1 MKIMRILIILITLFT
16 SLFLIIGGISLISA
30 GGSFYY
36 LLLGLIYLASSFLLY
51 KNKALGFYLTII
63 ALVLT
68 GLWAIYERGFAYWP
82 MLARIMVPLGLAFVA
97 LYALRKE
104 HYNAKTLGFSLG
116 SLVIFI
122 GMAIAAFF
130 PHDAQ
135 YANGKSYQAH
145 TPFGMPENWTA
156 YGRTNEGT
164 RFSPFTL
171 INRDNVKNLQVA
183 WTYQTG
189 DKGPGVDQNT
199 PLQIDN
205 LLYSCSRNGIIAALD
220 VDTGKSVWKFDANGR
235 SPMWQRCRG
244 LGYFDARVAT
254 PQRSIGQVALTRE
267 NHRAQ
272 CQQRI
277 VQTTNDARLLELDS
291 KTGQPCQE
299 FGQQGYVDLKKGMG
313 EVKPGFYFQTSAP
326 LVANDIIVI
335 GGWVVDNQEVAEP
348 SGVIRGFDA
357 KTGELK
363 WAWDLGNPA
372 IDKLPPEGQTY
383 TRGTPNSWTTLS
395 YDDKLGL
402 VYIPLGNNTPDYYGK
417 ERPEFS
423 NQYNSSL
430 VALDVRTGKEKWHFQ
445 TTHYD
450 LWDYDLPSQPA
461 LMDVPDQNGQ
471 IVPAVMQTTK
481 RGQIFLLNRETG
493 QPIADV
499 VEKPVPSKSPIPDE
513 KPLSPTQPYSVGM
526 PTIGADHLNEKK
538 IWGVTLFDQ
547 LVCRIQFKK
556 MSYEGDFTPVGFN
569 KTLEQ
574 PGNLGGMNW
583 GSVAYDA
590 KNQIAYMNDIRIPSV
605 FWLVKRDEF
614 AEVNKKYPS
623 DGTGHGPSPQTGTP
637 YGMVT
642 MMWTSAM
649 ETPCTEPPFG
659 TISAIDMKSKQVL
672 WQVPVGTTK
681 DLGPWGIKSHIPLA
695 MGMPTYAGTSVTA
708 GGVLF
713 FAGSQDYY
721 LRAYDAA
728 TGQEIWKYR
737 LPVGSSATPMTYVS
751 PKTGKQY
758 IVVSVGGA
766 AHSGEVGDYVMAFV
780 LNQS

>member
-1 MKIMRILIILITLFT
+1 MKIIRFLIILVTLFT

-36 LLLGLIYLASSFLLY
+36 FLLGLIYLASSFLLY
-51 KNKALGFYLTII
+51 RNKALGFYLVII
-63 ALVLT
+63 ALVIT
-68 GLWAIYERGFAYWP
+68 FLWAIYERGFAYWP

-104 HYNAKTLGFSLG
+104 HYNTKTLGFSLG

-130 PHDAQ
+130 PHDVQ

-156 YGRTNEGT
+156 YGRTNAGT

-183 WTYQTG
+183 WTYHTG
-189 DKGPGVDQNT
+189 DKGPGIDQNT
-199 PLQIDN
+199 PLQVDN

-235 SPMWQRCRG
+235 SPIWQRCRG
-244 LGYFDARVAT
+244 LGYFDARQANLTQSIAAT
-254 PQRSIGQVALTRE
+254 AAHGTNQ
-267 NHRAQ
+267 AQ

-277 VQTTNDARLLELDS
+277 VQTTNDARLLELDA

-299 FGQQGYVDLKKGMG
+299 FGQQGYVDLKTGMG
-313 EVKPGFYFQTSAP
+313 DVKPGFYFQTSAP
-326 LVANDIIVI
+326 LVANDTIVI
-335 GGWVVDNQEVAEP
+335 GGWVVDNQEVGEP

-357 KTGELK
+357 KTGALK

-372 IDKLPPEGQTY
+372 IDKLPPTGQTY
-383 TRGTPNSWTTLS
+383 TRGTPNSWSTLS

-402 VYIPLGNNTPDYYGK
+402 VYVPLGNNTPDYYGR

-423 NQYNSSL
+423 NKYNSSL

-481 RGQIFLLNRETG
+481 RGQIFVLNRETG

-614 AEVNKKYPS
+614 AKVSKKYPS

-737 LPVGSSATPMTYVS
+737 LPIGASATPMTYVS
-751 PKTGKQY
+751 PQTGKQY

-766 AHSGEVGDYVMAFV
+766 AHSNEVGDYVMAFA
-780 LNQS
+780 LKQ

>member
-68 GLWAIYERGFAYWP
+68 GLWAIFERGFAFWP

-104 HYNAKTLGFSLG
+104 HYHAKTLGLSLG

-254 PQRSIGQVALTRE
+254 PQRSIGQVALARE

-299 FGQQGYVDLKKGMG
+299 FGQQGYVDLKTGMG

-326 LVANDIIVI
+326 LVANDTIVI

-590 KNQIAYMNDIRIPSV
+590 KNQIAYINDIRIPSV

-614 AEVNKKYPS
+614 AQVNKKYPS

-766 AHSGEVGDYVMAFV
+766 AHSSEVGDYVMAFA

>member
-1 MKIMRILIILITLFT
+1 MRILIILITLFT

-68 GLWAIYERGFAYWP
+68 GLWAIYERGFAFWP

-104 HYNAKTLGFSLG
+104 HYHAKTLGLSLG

-135 YANGKSYQAH
+135 YANGKSYQPH

-267 NHRAQ
+267 NHRVQ

-299 FGQQGYVDLKKGMG
+299 FGQQGYVDLKTGMG

-326 LVANDIIVI
+326 LVANDTIVI

-614 AEVNKKYPS
+614 AQVNKKYPS

-766 AHSGEVGDYVMAFV
+766 AHSSEVGDYVMAFA

>member
-1 MKIMRILIILITLFT
+1 M
-16 SLFLIIGGISLISA
+16 
-30 GGSFYY
+30 
-36 LLLGLIYLASSFLLY
+36 
-51 KNKALGFYLTII
+51 
-63 ALVLT
+63 
-68 GLWAIYERGFAYWP
+68 
-82 MLARIMVPLGLAFVA
+82 
-97 LYALRKE
+97 
-104 HYNAKTLGFSLG
+104 
-116 SLVIFI
+116 
-122 GMAIAAFF
+122 
-130 PHDAQ
+130 
-135 YANGKSYQAH
+135 
-145 TPFGMPENWTA
+145 
-156 YGRTNEGT
+156 
-164 RFSPFTL
+164 

-277 VQTTNDARLLELDS
+277 VQTTNDARLLELDA

-299 FGQQGYVDLKKGMG
+299 FGRQGYVDLKTGMG
-313 EVKPGFYFQTSAP
+313 DVKPGFYFQTSAP
-326 LVANDIIVI
+326 LVANDTIVI

-402 VYIPLGNNTPDYYGK
+402 VYVPLGNNTPDYYGK

-556 MSYEGDFTPVGFN
+556 
-569 KTLEQ
+569 
-574 PGNLGGMNW
+574 
-583 GSVAYDA
+583 
-590 KNQIAYMNDIRIPSV
+590 
-605 FWLVKRDEF
+605 
-614 AEVNKKYPS
+614 
-623 DGTGHGPSPQTGTP
+623 
-637 YGMVT
+637 
-642 MMWTSAM
+642 
-649 ETPCTEPPFG
+649 
-659 TISAIDMKSKQVL
+659 
-672 WQVPVGTTK
+672 
-681 DLGPWGIKSHIPLA
+681 
-695 MGMPTYAGTSVTA
+695 
-708 GGVLF
+708 
-713 FAGSQDYY
+713 
-721 LRAYDAA
+721 
-728 TGQEIWKYR
+728 
-737 LPVGSSATPMTYVS
+737 
-751 PKTGKQY
+751 
-758 IVVSVGGA
+758 
-766 AHSGEVGDYVMAFV
+766 
-780 LNQS
+780 

>member
-68 GLWAIYERGFAYWP
+68 GLWAIYERGFAFWP

-104 HYNAKTLGFSLG
+104 HYHAKTLGLSLG

-135 YANGKSYQAH
+135 YANGKSYQPH

-267 NHRAQ
+267 NHRVQ

-299 FGQQGYVDLKKGMG
+299 FGQQGYVDLKTGMG

-326 LVANDIIVI
+326 LVANDTIVI

-614 AEVNKKYPS
+614 AQVNKKYPS

-766 AHSGEVGDYVMAFV
+766 AHSSEVGDYVMAFA

>member
-1 MKIMRILIILITLFT
+1 MKIIRFLIILVMLFT

-36 LLLGLIYLASSFLLY
+36 FLLGLIYLASSFLLY
-51 KNKALGFYLTII
+51 KNKSLGFYLVII
-63 ALVLT
+63 ALVIT
-68 GLWAIYERGFAYWP
+68 FLWAIYERGFAYWP

-130 PHDAQ
+130 PHDVQ

-156 YGRTNEGT
+156 YGRTNAGT

-183 WTYQTG
+183 WTYHTG
-189 DKGPGVDQNT
+189 DKGPGIDQNT
-199 PLQIDN
+199 PLQVDN

-235 SPMWQRCRG
+235 SPIWQRCRG
-244 LGYFDARVAT
+244 LGYFDARQTNLTKSIAAT
-254 PQRSIGQVALTRE
+254 AAQGANQ
-267 NHRAQ
+267 AQ

-277 VQTTNDARLLELDS
+277 VQTTNDARLLELDA

-299 FGQQGYVDLKKGMG
+299 FGQQGYVDLKTGMG
-313 EVKPGFYFQTSAP
+313 DVKPGFYFQTSAP
-326 LVANDIIVI
+326 LVANDTIVI
-335 GGWVVDNQEVAEP
+335 GGWVVDNQEVGEP

-357 KTGELK
+357 KTGALK

-372 IDKLPPEGQTY
+372 IDKLPPTGQTY
-383 TRGTPNSWTTLS
+383 TRGTPNSWSTLS

-402 VYIPLGNNTPDYYGK
+402 VYVPLGNNTPDYYGR

-423 NQYNSSL
+423 NKYNSSL

-461 LMDVPDQNGQ
+461 LMDVPDQNGH

-481 RGQIFLLNRETG
+481 RGQIFVLNRETG

-614 AEVNKKYPS
+614 AKVSKKYPS

-737 LPVGSSATPMTYVS
+737 LPIGASATPMTYVS
-751 PKTGKQY
+751 PQTGKQY

-766 AHSGEVGDYVMAFV
+766 AHSNEVGDYVMAFA
-780 LNQS
+780 LKQ

>member
-68 GLWAIYERGFAYWP
+68 GLWAIYERGFAFWP

-135 YANGKSYQAH
+135 YANGKFYQAH

-299 FGQQGYVDLKKGMG
+299 FGQQGYVDLKTGMG

-326 LVANDIIVI
+326 LVANDTIVI

-614 AEVNKKYPS
+614 AQVNKKYPS

-766 AHSGEVGDYVMAFV
+766 AHSSEVGDYVMAFA

>member
-1 MKIMRILIILITLFT
+1 MKIMRHLIILITLFT

-30 GGSFYY
+30 GGSVYY

-51 KNKALGFYLTII
+51 KNNALGFYLTII
-63 ALVLT
+63 ALALT
-68 GLWAIYERGFAYWP
+68 FLWAISERGFAFWP
-82 MLARIMVPLGLAFVA
+82 MLSRIMVPLGLAFVT

-104 HYNAKTLGFSLG
+104 HYHAKTLGLSLG

-135 YANGKSYQAH
+135 YANGKSYQPH

-156 YGRTNEGT
+156 YGRSDAGT

-189 DKGPGVDQNT
+189 DKGPGIDQNT

-220 VDTGKSVWKFDANGR
+220 VDTGKSVWKFDANDR
-235 SPMWQRCRG
+235 SPIWQRCRG

-254 PQRSIGQVALTRE
+254 PQHSIGQVALTRE
-267 NHRAQ
+267 SQQAQ

-277 VQTTNDARLLELDS
+277 VQTTNDARLLELDA

-299 FGQQGYVDLKKGMG
+299 FGQQGYVDLKTGMG

-326 LVANDIIVI
+326 LVAKDTIVI
-335 GGWVVDNQEVAEP
+335 GGWVVDNQEVGEP
-348 SGVIRGFDA
+348 SGVIRAFDA
-357 KTGELK
+357 KTGALK

-430 VALDVRTGKEKWHFQ
+430 VALDVHTGKEKWHFQ

-493 QPIADV
+493 KPIADV

-526 PTIGADHLNEKK
+526 PTIGADRITEKK

-556 MSYEGDFTPVGFN
+556 MSYEGDFTPIGFN

-614 AEVNKKYPS
+614 VQVNKKYPS

-766 AHSGEVGDYVMAFV
+766 AHSSEVGDYVMAFA
-780 LNQS
+780 LKQS

>member
-68 GLWAIYERGFAYWP
+68 GLWAIYERGFAFWP

-104 HYNAKTLGFSLG
+104 HYHAKTLGLSLG

-135 YANGKSYQAH
+135 YANGKSYQPH

-267 NHRAQ
+267 NHRVQ

-299 FGQQGYVDLKKGMG
+299 FGQQGYVDLKTGMG

-326 LVANDIIVI
+326 LVANDTIVI

-614 AEVNKKYPS
+614 AQVNKKYPS

-708 GGVLF
+708 GGCYSLREVRIIICVLMMQQQVKKS
-713 FAGSQDYY
+713 GSTVCQ
-721 LRAYDAA
+721 
-728 TGQEIWKYR
+728 W
-737 LPVGSSATPMTYVS
+737 
-751 PKTGKQY
+751 
-758 IVVSVGGA
+758 
-766 AHSGEVGDYVMAFV
+766 V
-780 LNQS
+780 LVPLQ

>member
-1 MKIMRILIILITLFT
+1 MADV
-16 SLFLIIGGISLISA
+16 GENHG
-30 GGSFYY
+30 
-36 LLLGLIYLASSFLLY
+36 
-51 KNKALGFYLTII
+51 
-63 ALVLT
+63 
-68 GLWAIYERGFAYWP
+68 
-82 MLARIMVPLGLAFVA
+82 VPLGLAFVA

-135 YANGKSYQAH
+135 YANGESYQPH
-145 TPFGMPENWTA
+145 IPFGMPENWSA
-156 YGRTNEGT
+156 YGRTNAGT

-183 WTYQTG
+183 WIYQTG
-189 DKGPGVDQNT
+189 DKGPGIDQNT

-244 LGYFDARVAT
+244 LGYFDARVAR

-299 FGQQGYVDLKKGMG
+299 FGQQGYVDLKTGMG

-326 LVANDIIVI
+326 LVANDTIVI

-417 ERPEFS
+417 
-423 NQYNSSL
+423 
-430 VALDVRTGKEKWHFQ
+430 GW
-445 TTHYD
+445 
-450 LWDYDLPSQPA
+450 
-461 LMDVPDQNGQ
+461 
-471 IVPAVMQTTK
+471 
-481 RGQIFLLNRETG
+481 
-493 QPIADV
+493 
-499 VEKPVPSKSPIPDE
+499 
-513 KPLSPTQPYSVGM
+513 
-526 PTIGADHLNEKK
+526 
-538 IWGVTLFDQ
+538 
-547 LVCRIQFKK
+547 CFKK
-556 MSYEGDFTPVGFN
+556 Y
-569 KTLEQ
+569 
-574 PGNLGGMNW
+574 
-583 GSVAYDA
+583 
-590 KNQIAYMNDIRIPSV
+590 
-605 FWLVKRDEF
+605 
-614 AEVNKKYPS
+614 AE
-623 DGTGHGPSPQTGTP
+623 T
-637 YGMVT
+637 
-642 MMWTSAM
+642 
-649 ETPCTEPPFG
+649 
-659 TISAIDMKSKQVL
+659 KQVE
-672 WQVPVGTTK
+672 
-681 DLGPWGIKSHIPLA
+681 
-695 MGMPTYAGTSVTA
+695 
-708 GGVLF
+708 F
-713 FAGSQDYY
+713 
-721 LRAYDAA
+721 
-728 TGQEIWKYR
+728 
-737 LPVGSSATPMTYVS
+737 
-751 PKTGKQY
+751 
-758 IVVSVGGA
+758 
-766 AHSGEVGDYVMAFV
+766 
-780 LNQS
+780 

>member
-51 KNKALGFYLTII
+51 KNKVLGFYLTII

-68 GLWAIYERGFAYWP
+68 GLWAISERGFAFWP

-104 HYNAKTLGFSLG
+104 HYHAKTLGLSLG

-277 VQTTNDARLLELDS
+277 VQTTNDARLLELD
-291 KTGQPCQE
+291 
-299 FGQQGYVDLKKGMG
+299 
-313 EVKPGFYFQTSAP
+313 
-326 LVANDIIVI
+326 
-335 GGWVVDNQEVAEP
+335 
-348 SGVIRGFDA
+348 A
-357 KTGELK
+357 KTG
-363 WAWDLGNPA
+363 
-372 IDKLPPEGQTY
+372 
-383 TRGTPNSWTTLS
+383 
-395 YDDKLGL
+395 
-402 VYIPLGNNTPDYYGK
+402 
-417 ERPEFS
+417 
-423 NQYNSSL
+423 
-430 VALDVRTGKEKWHFQ
+430 
-445 TTHYD
+445 
-450 LWDYDLPSQPA
+450 
-461 LMDVPDQNGQ
+461 
-471 IVPAVMQTTK
+471 
-481 RGQIFLLNRETG
+481 
-493 QPIADV
+493 
-499 VEKPVPSKSPIPDE
+499 
-513 KPLSPTQPYSVGM
+513 
-526 PTIGADHLNEKK
+526 
-538 IWGVTLFDQ
+538 
-547 LVCRIQFKK
+547 
-556 MSYEGDFTPVGFN
+556 
-569 KTLEQ
+569 
-574 PGNLGGMNW
+574 
-583 GSVAYDA
+583 
-590 KNQIAYMNDIRIPSV
+590 
-605 FWLVKRDEF
+605 
-614 AEVNKKYPS
+614 
-623 DGTGHGPSPQTGTP
+623 
-637 YGMVT
+637 
-642 MMWTSAM
+642 
-649 ETPCTEPPFG
+649 
-659 TISAIDMKSKQVL
+659 
-672 WQVPVGTTK
+672 
-681 DLGPWGIKSHIPLA
+681 
-695 MGMPTYAGTSVTA
+695 
-708 GGVLF
+708 
-713 FAGSQDYY
+713 
-721 LRAYDAA
+721 
-728 TGQEIWKYR
+728 
-737 LPVGSSATPMTYVS
+737 
-751 PKTGKQY
+751 
-758 IVVSVGGA
+758 
-766 AHSGEVGDYVMAFV
+766 
-780 LNQS
+780 

>member
-1 MKIMRILIILITLFT
+1 MKIIRFLIILVTLFT

-36 LLLGLIYLASSFLLY
+36 FLLGLIYLASSFLLY
-51 KNKALGFYLTII
+51 KNKALGFYLVII
-63 ALVLT
+63 ALVIT
-68 GLWAIYERGFAYWP
+68 FLWAIYERGFAYWP

-130 PHDAQ
+130 SHDVQ

-156 YGRTNEGT
+156 YGRTNAGT

-183 WTYQTG
+183 WTYHTG
-189 DKGPGVDQNT
+189 DKGPGIDQNT
-199 PLQIDN
+199 PLQVDN

-235 SPMWQRCRG
+235 SPIWQRCRG
-244 LGYFDARVAT
+244 LGYFDARQANLTQSIAAT
-254 PQRSIGQVALTRE
+254 AAQGANQ
-267 NHRAQ
+267 AQ

-277 VQTTNDARLLELDS
+277 VQTTNDARLLELDA

-299 FGQQGYVDLKKGMG
+299 FGQQGYVDLKTGMG
-313 EVKPGFYFQTSAP
+313 DVKPGFYFQTSAP
-326 LVANDIIVI
+326 LVANDTIVI
-335 GGWVVDNQEVAEP
+335 GGWVVDNQEVGEP

-357 KTGELK
+357 KTGALK

-372 IDKLPPEGQTY
+372 IDKLPPTGQTY
-383 TRGTPNSWTTLS
+383 TRGTPNSWSTLS

-402 VYIPLGNNTPDYYGK
+402 VYVPLGNNTPDYYGR

-423 NQYNSSL
+423 NKYNSSL

-493 QPIADV
+493 TPIADV

-614 AEVNKKYPS
+614 AKVSKKYPS

-737 LPVGSSATPMTYVS
+737 LPIGASATPMTYVS
-751 PKTGKQY
+751 PQTGKQY

-766 AHSGEVGDYVMAFV
+766 AHSNEVGDYVMAFA
-780 LNQS
+780 LKQ

>member
-1 MKIMRILIILITLFT
+1 MLFT

-36 LLLGLIYLASSFLLY
+36 FLLGLIYLASSFLLY
-51 KNKALGFYLTII
+51 KNKSLGFYLVII
-63 ALVLT
+63 ALVIT
-68 GLWAIYERGFAYWP
+68 FLWAIYERGFAYWP

-130 PHDAQ
+130 PHDVQ

-156 YGRTNEGT
+156 YGRTNAGT

-183 WTYQTG
+183 WTYHTG
-189 DKGPGVDQNT
+189 DKGPGIDQNT
-199 PLQIDN
+199 PLQVDN

-235 SPMWQRCRG
+235 SPIWQRCRG
-244 LGYFDARVAT
+244 LGYFDARQTNLTKSIAAT
-254 PQRSIGQVALTRE
+254 AAQGANQ
-267 NHRAQ
+267 AQ

-277 VQTTNDARLLELDS
+277 VQTTNDARLLELDA

-299 FGQQGYVDLKKGMG
+299 FGQQGYVDLKTGMG
-313 EVKPGFYFQTSAP
+313 DVKPGFYFQTSAP
-326 LVANDIIVI
+326 LVANDTIVI
-335 GGWVVDNQEVAEP
+335 GGWVVDNQEVGEP

-357 KTGELK
+357 KTGALK

-372 IDKLPPEGQTY
+372 IDKLPPTGQTY
-383 TRGTPNSWTTLS
+383 TRGTPNSWSTLS

-402 VYIPLGNNTPDYYGK
+402 VYVPLGNNTPDYYGR

-423 NQYNSSL
+423 NKYNSSL

-461 LMDVPDQNGQ
+461 LMDVPDQNGH

-481 RGQIFLLNRETG
+481 RGQIFVLNRETG

-614 AEVNKKYPS
+614 AKVSKKYPS

-737 LPVGSSATPMTYVS
+737 LPIGASATPMTYVS
-751 PKTGKQY
+751 PQTGKQY

-766 AHSGEVGDYVMAFV
+766 AHSNEVGDYVMAFA
-780 LNQS
+780 LKQ